1 MDHQLLAQQVK
12 LAYEFMDT
20 LHQQALS
27 LIKDVEGQLSSE
39 GIRCMRPGGY
49 KFNYNSVSASLDQP
63 KPALTDFYCVF
74 FMRDDTDT
82 TTTST
87 PVDGTAPRIG
97 FVRVTLRERHLDHP
111 EVRFGVIEKVEKP
124 DPSKQWPKKVED
136 ALSTFSSYAFA
147 GTKWKA
153 EGNYQDSYVSMNYKG
168 LAVRL
173 ADLPN
178 SEAIEAKIV
187 APLQQLLNGDAKV
200 TGGHP

>member
-1 MDHQLLAQQVK
+1 MDHDLLAQQVK

-74 FMRDDTDT
+74 FKCDDTDT

-97 FVRVTLRERHLDHP
+97 FVRVTLRERHIYHP

-136 ALSTFSSYAFA
+136 ALSTFSSYAF
-147 GTKWKA
+147 GTKWKT
-153 EGNYQDSYVSMNYKG
+153 EGSYQDSYVSMNYKG
-168 LAVRL
+168 MTVRL
-173 ADLPN
+173 ADLPS
-178 SEAIEAKIV
+178 SEAIEEKIV
-187 APLQQLLNGDAKV
+187 TPLLQLLNWDMKV
-200 TGGHP
+200 GVSGN

>member
-1 MDHQLLAQQVK
+1 MDHELLSKQVK
-12 LAYEFMDT
+12 IAYEFMET

-27 LIKDVEGQLSSE
+27 LIKDIEGQLSSE

-87 PVDGTAPRIG
+87 PFDGTVPRIG

-111 EVRFGVIEKVEKP
+111 EVRFGVIEQVVNLN
-124 DPSKQWPKKVED
+124 PSKKWPNKIED
-136 ALSTFSSYAFA
+136 VLAIFSSSAFN
-147 GTKWKA
+147 GKKWKA
-153 EGNYQDSYVSMNYKG
+153 EGSYQDSYVSMNYKG
-168 LAVRL
+168 MTVKL
-173 ADLPN
+173 ADLTN
-178 SEAIEAKIV
+178 SEDIEEKIV
-187 APLQQLLNGDAKV
+187 IPLQQLLD
-200 TGGHP
+200 